1 MNEAARALPTAD
13 AGAKRALD
21 YESPAAVPL
30 LSTIALATADGD
42 LNRELNHFLFDPPSD
57 PALLVPETAPE
68 LDYTFVPDAIKLPE
82 GSKMGAA
89 AAVAF
94 DARGHIYVLSRGAQA
109 FFEFDENGGLKKPET
124 KAFP

>member
-1 MNEAARALPTAD
+1 MKRIFVFFACLFLAA
-13 AGAKRALD
+13 
-21 YESPAAVPL
+21 PL
-30 LSTIALATADGD
+30 LAQ
-42 LNRELNHFLFDPPSD
+42 RPSD

-94 DARGHIYVLSRGAQA
+94 DAR
-109 FFEFDENGGLKKPET
+109 
-124 KAFP
+124 